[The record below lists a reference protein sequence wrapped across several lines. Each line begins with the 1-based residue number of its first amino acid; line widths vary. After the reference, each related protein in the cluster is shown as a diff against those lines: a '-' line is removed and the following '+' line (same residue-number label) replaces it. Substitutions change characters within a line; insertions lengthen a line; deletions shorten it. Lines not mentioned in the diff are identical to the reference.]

1 MIKTGKDHL
10 EQLQDGRIVYIGDE
24 KVSDVTKH
32 PSLKRAAKTVAQLYD
47 LKHTK
52 EHKNDL
58 TYEENGDTFSTWFIQ
73 AKNKDDLRKRSK
85 AHKIIAD
92 HTSGMMGRSMDHV
105 ASFVTG
111 MSTSTDIFDNEKYKF
126 SKNLLNYYEY
136 MKKNDVFASYA
147 VVPPQAARNPDF
159 YQKRNLPIPTL
170 SVVSENDKG
179 VVISGMKMLATSAI
193 FANEIW
199 IGNLIPLAPDQ
210 VKQSITCAI
219 PCNSNGL
226 SLWMRQPLS
235 NHFDN
240 QFDAPLSW
248 NQDETDVL
256 VMCDKVLVPW
266 ERIFVKDD
274 AIQARE
280 IYFKTPAH
288 CYGNHQSN
296 VRYWSK
302 MELIVGLCYK
312 VAKATGADEVP
323 AVRETLG
330 KMSALESTL
339 SGMIYGQIENAENW
353 PKNFKTFNRRIMYAA
368 LNFCTDNYSMIID
381 ELRTLCGG
389 GVFQMPA
396 SIKVMKNKEL
406 LNDFETYFQTPQMN
420 ALDRMKLFK
429 LAWDVVGSEFA
440 GRQLQYEK
448 FYAGASFIIR
458 NHNFRET
465 PWDHFEEVVD
475 KVMSKYDVPIKHDKA
490 AE

>member
-210 VKQSITCAI
+210 V
-219 PCNSNGL
+219 
-226 SLWMRQPLS
+226 
-235 NHFDN
+235 
-240 QFDAPLSW
+240 
-248 NQDETDVL
+248 
-256 VMCDKVLVPW
+256 
-266 ERIFVKDD
+266 
-274 AIQARE
+274 
-280 IYFKTPAH
+280 
-288 CYGNHQSN
+288 
-296 VRYWSK
+296 
-302 MELIVGLCYK
+302 
-312 VAKATGADEVP
+312 
-323 AVRETLG
+323 
-330 KMSALESTL
+330 
-339 SGMIYGQIENAENW
+339 
-353 PKNFKTFNRRIMYAA
+353 
-368 LNFCTDNYSMIID
+368 
-381 ELRTLCGG
+381 
-389 GVFQMPA
+389 
-396 SIKVMKNKEL
+396 
-406 LNDFETYFQTPQMN
+406 
-420 ALDRMKLFK
+420 
-429 LAWDVVGSEFA
+429 
-440 GRQLQYEK
+440 
-448 FYAGASFIIR
+448 
-458 NHNFRET
+458 
-465 PWDHFEEVVD
+465 
-475 KVMSKYDVPIKHDKA
+475 
-490 AE
+490 

>member
-1 MIKTGKDHL
+1 MIKTGKEHL
-10 EQLQDGRIVYIGDE
+10 EQIRDGRTVYIGDE
-24 KVSDVTKH
+24 KIKDVTKH
-32 PSLKRAAKTVAQLYD
+32 PAFSRAAQTVSQLYD
-47 LKHTK
+47 LKHQT
-52 EHKNDL
+52 EFREDL
-58 TYEENGDTFSTWFIQ
+58 TYKENGEEYSTWFIQ
-73 AKNKDDLRKRSK
+73 AKDKNDLRKRSK

-111 MSTSTDIFDNEKYKF
+111 MSTSPEIFNNDHYKF
-126 SKNLLNYYEY
+126 SENLLNYYQH
-136 MKKNDVFASYA
+136 MKKNDIFASYA
-147 VVPPQAARNPDF
+147 VVPPQAARNPEF

-170 SVVSENDKG
+170 SVVDENDNG
-179 VVISGMKMLATSAI
+179 VVISGMKMLATSAV

-219 PCNSNGL
+219 PCNIEGL
-226 SLWMRQPLS
+226 TLWMRQPLS
-235 NHFDN
+235 NHYDN

-256 VMCDKVLVPW
+256 VMCDNVLVPW
-266 ERIFVKDD
+266 EKIFVMND

-302 MELIVGLCYK
+302 MELIVGLCSK

-330 KMSALESTL
+330 KMSALEATL
-339 SGMIYGQIENAENW
+339 SGMIFGQIEKAEDW
-353 PKNFKTFNRRIMYAA
+353 PKDYKTFNRRIMYAA

-396 SIKVMKNKEL
+396 SVKVMNNKEL
-406 LNDFETYFQTPQMN
+406 VEDFEKYFQTPQMSAIN
-420 ALDRMKLFK
+420 RMKLFK

-465 PWDHFEEVVD
+465 PWEDFESVVD
-475 KVMSKYDVPIKHDKA
+475 KVMDKYDIPNKANKA

>member
-10 EQLQDGRIVYIGDE
+10 EQLRDGRVVFIGDE

-32 PSLKRAAKTVAQLYD
+32 PSLKRAAKTVAGLYD
-47 LKHTK
+47 LKHNK
-52 EHKNDL
+52 EYQDHL
-58 TYEENGDTFSTWFIQ
+58 TYQENGETFSTWFIQ

-92 HTSGMMGRSMDHV
+92 QTSGMMGRSMDHV

-126 SKNLLNYYEY
+126 SGNLLNYYEY

-147 VVPPQAARNPDF
+147 VVPPQAARNPEF

-219 PCNSNGL
+219 PCNANGL

-235 NHFDN
+235 NHYDN

-280 IYFKTPAH
+280 IYFKL
-288 CYGNHQSN
+288 S
-296 VRYWSK
+296 
-302 MELIVGLCYK
+302 LIH
-312 VAKATGADEVP
+312 
-323 AVRETLG
+323 
-330 KMSALESTL
+330 
-339 SGMIYGQIENAENW
+339 I
-353 PKNFKTFNRRIMYAA
+353 
-368 LNFCTDNYSMIID
+368 
-381 ELRTLCGG
+381 
-389 GVFQMPA
+389 
-396 SIKVMKNKEL
+396 
-406 LNDFETYFQTPQMN
+406 
-420 ALDRMKLFK
+420 
-429 LAWDVVGSEFA
+429 
-440 GRQLQYEK
+440 
-448 FYAGASFIIR
+448 
-458 NHNFRET
+458 
-465 PWDHFEEVVD
+465 
-475 KVMSKYDVPIKHDKA
+475 
-490 AE
+490 